1 VAGAP
6 LGASGVLP
14 TAASAPAVAPT
25 GGRGMVKF
33 RAVAPSWVEVLD
45 ASGQSLIG
53 RILHQGEMV
62 NLEGALPLRVKVG
75 NVAGTEVVFQGHPVD
90 LKPLARD
97 NVARLEL
104 K

>member
-1 VAGAP
+1 
-6 LGASGVLP
+6 
-14 TAASAPAVAPT
+14 
-25 GGRGMVKF
+25 
-33 RAVAPSWVEVLD
+33 
-45 ASGQSLIG
+45 
-53 RILHQGEMV
+53 
-62 NLEGALPLRVKVG
+62 VG